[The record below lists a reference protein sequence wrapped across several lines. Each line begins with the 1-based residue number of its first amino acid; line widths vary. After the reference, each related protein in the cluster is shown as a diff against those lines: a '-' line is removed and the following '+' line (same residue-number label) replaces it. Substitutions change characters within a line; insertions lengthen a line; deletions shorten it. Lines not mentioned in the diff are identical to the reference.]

1 MVPTPTPAPPMPI
14 QAMPAPM
21 NFAAAGSMGVSFSSP
36 SGDRASMPGVDSI
49 VEIDAGENGED
60 IGLQETHQQFK
71 GRERDRHAERH
82 DRPDPAQ
89 DPERAQHG
97 HEAGEHLEGDMA
109 CEDIGEQANAM
120 GNRTRQERDYLDDG
134 HQPQD
139 IPRNPA

>member
-21 NFAAAGSMGVSFSSP
+21 SFAAAGSMESLLSSP
-36 SGDRASMPGVDSI
+36 SGDRASMPGVNRI

-60 IGLQETHQQFK
+60 VGLQEGHQQFK
-71 GRERDRHAERH
+71 CRERDRHAERQ
-82 DRPDPAQ
+82 DRSDPTE

-97 HEAGEHLEGDMA
+97 HEAGEHLQGDMA

-120 GNRTRQERDYLDDG
+120 RNWTRQEREHLD
-134 HQPQD
+134 
-139 IPRNPA
+139 